1 MIETFEFGTLDGE
14 AVRGFVHLRDELV
27 VGKRCQI
34 QIVAVAHLL
43 SFIRPERGLLSS
55 ACNPVHNVEQNR
67 MVEL

>member
-1 MIETFEFGTLDGE
+1 M
-14 AVRGFVHLRDELV
+14 HLRDELV